1 MSCVLLL
8 NDNESIMSGTA
19 EILENMG
26 WQTDVTA
33 SRMDAFHSCLSRRPN
48 LVIVDIEMQ
57 DGIGLKAISMLRR
70 TNERLFILAV
80 TRGSHDDKLLE
91 VAKVCG
97 ADQLLIGPVSAT
109 KLSAAIEA
117 CRRSGL
123 LQVDRHS
130 S

>member
-1 MSCVLLL
+1 MSR
-8 NDNESIMSGTA
+8 TA
-19 EILENMG
+19 EMLEDMD
-26 WQTDVTA
+26 WQTVVAA

-48 LVIVDIEMQ
+48 LIIVDIEMQ

-91 VAKVCG
+91 VAKTCG
-97 ADQLLIGPVSAT
+97 ADRQMIGPVSAP

-117 CRRSGL
+117 GRRDGL
-123 LQVDRHS
+123 LHIGRYS